1 MCNIPRSLS
10 DNEAKQAVCNQRLCV
25 IYLARLNKP
34 LMNNETSA
42 MSNITRSLI
51 FNETK
56 QAR

>member
-10 DNEAKQAVCNQRLCV
+10 DNEAKQAVYNQPLCV